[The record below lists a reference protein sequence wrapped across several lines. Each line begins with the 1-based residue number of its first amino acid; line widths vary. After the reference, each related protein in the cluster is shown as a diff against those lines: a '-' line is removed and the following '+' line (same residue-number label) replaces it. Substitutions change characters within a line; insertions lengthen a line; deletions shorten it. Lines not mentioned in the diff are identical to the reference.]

1 MKKCVIF
8 FTLLIIALLIAVFTD
23 NKERL
28 ELLDDVVLSENNIDN
43 LLAEEQGQ
51 ISELCTE

>member
-8 FTLLIIALLIAVFTD
+8 FTLLIIALLFAVFTD
-23 NKERL
+23 NKDRL
-28 ELLDDVVLSENNIDN
+28 ELLDDVVLSENSIDN